1 MRTLDEEIALDK
13 RRNHTIEV
21 VVDRLLIKNGIG
33 QRLEESVRTATR
45 LTEGVV
51 IVSIVD
57 GEERMYSERMAC
69 VYCGISIPQL
79 EPRSFSFNSAYGAC
93 KECNGIGTKHEV
105 DPAKLVID
113 EQTPIGKMI
122 FVGDAD
128 KTTDAYLREA
138 LLERALRSI
147 TPKPP
152 ESPSIPNR
160 SS

>member
-1 MRTLDEEIALDK
+1 MHSLDEEIKLDK

-21 VVDRLLIKNGIG
+21 VVDRLLIKPGIT

-51 IVSIVD
+51 VISIVD

-93 KECNGIGTKHEV
+93 RECHGLGTKLEI

-113 EQTPIGKMI
+113 ESIPIGEMR

-128 KTTDAYLREA
+128 KATDAYLREA
-138 LLERALRSI
+138 LLAVARHVGAAAEMTFAQR
-147 TPKPP
+147 PKKA
-152 ESPSIPNR
+152 R
-160 SS
+160 